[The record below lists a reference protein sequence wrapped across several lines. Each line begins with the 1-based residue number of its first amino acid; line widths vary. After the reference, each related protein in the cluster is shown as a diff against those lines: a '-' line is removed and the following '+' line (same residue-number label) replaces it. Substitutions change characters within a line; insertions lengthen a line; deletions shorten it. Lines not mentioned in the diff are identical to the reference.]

1 MNTLAHS
8 TRVLIADDHG
18 VVRHGLNAII
28 GLQPGLEVVGM
39 AADGEEAL
47 RLYFELAPDVLVLDL
62 RMPRLD
68 GVEVVR
74 RITARQPD
82 ARILIVTTYDTDE
95 NISQALR
102 AGAKGYLLKDSSNE
116 QIADAIRAVGA
127 GEVFL
132 PPAVAAKFVA
142 SSLRP
147 ELSRRELQ
155 ILGLMARGLSNKL
168 IARELSIEETTVKT
182 HATSLF
188 VKLGVRSR
196 TEALAE
202 AARRGLTAPA

>member
-1 MNTLAHS
+1 MNTPL
-8 TRVLIADDHG
+8 RVMIADDHG

-28 GLQPGLEVVGM
+28 GMQPGLKVVGM

-47 RLYFELAPDVLVLDL
+47 SLYFELQPDVLVLDL
-62 RMPRLD
+62 RMPKLD

-74 RITARQPD
+74 RITARDPQ

-116 QIADAIRAVGA
+116 QIAGAIRGVAA
-127 GEVFL
+127 GQLQL
-132 PPAVAAKFVA
+132 PSELAAKFLA
-142 SSLRP
+142 STLRP
-147 ELSRRELQ
+147 DLSRRELQ
-155 ILGLMARGLSNKL
+155 ILASMARGLSNKL

-188 VKLGVRSR
+188 LKLGVRSR

-202 AARRGLTAPA
+202 AARRGLTAFPGA

>member
-1 MNTLAHS
+1 
-8 TRVLIADDHG
+8 
-18 VVRHGLNAII
+18 
-28 GLQPGLEVVGM
+28 
-39 AADGEEAL
+39 
-47 RLYFELAPDVLVLDL
+47 
-62 RMPRLD
+62 
-68 GVEVVR
+68 VVR

-95 NISQALR
+95 NISQALK

-116 QIADAIRAVGA
+116 QIADAIRAVAA

-155 ILGLMARGLSNKL
+155 ILGLMARGMSNKL

-202 AARRGLTAPA
+202 AARRGLITPG